1 MRNLQEQVKKEFYY
15 QKLFWPFTVRTNW
28 SSDLKIFV
36 NSLPSASN
44 FKSSSRSHEQFLLTV
59 GQNNFGNKI
68 PISMLMWI
76 FDFPVLQA
84 FTSTYR
90 EQTRRKEGWN
100 MPSVR
105 RGKLLFF
112 SEKLLIFVKSNLS
125 TLVITVRL
133 WNFKD
138 GGSVEARFL
147 LKNQHAQSKFFQK
160 NPTMHYGL
168 SKSAGIVLSKSI

>member
-1 MRNLQEQVKKEFYY
+1 MQE
-15 QKLFWPFTVRTNW
+15 KLEN
-28 SSDLKIFV
+28 IY
-36 NSLPSASN
+36 
-44 FKSSSRSHEQFLLTV
+44 
-59 GQNNFGNKI
+59 
-68 PISMLMWI
+68 ISMLIKI

-105 RGKLLFF
+105 RGKLVFF
-112 SEKLLIFVKSNLS
+112 SEKLLIFVNSNLS

-147 LKNQHAQSKFFQK
+147 LKNQHAQRK
-160 NPTMHYGL
+160 
-168 SKSAGIVLSKSI
+168 GIKKILLMNDG